1 MGNISHYDI
10 ILITNQPAFYKV
22 KQWNQIATRK
32 KVLMVFM
39 DQKEKDRNNDF
50 VSEKPSFEYYILPKS
65 KLTGFWELISILSQY
80 SFKQLIIC
88 GWDDWRLIL
97 LSFFSSKNKNAF
109 ISESSIYEYKPH
121 FLKDIIKKL
130 FLTRISTAYPSGI
143 AQGKIFEYL
152 GFKGEYKYT
161 GGCGLLNYIEQPAY
175 TPRQE
180 VKTFLYVGRL
190 VEVKNLRMLI
200 EVFNQLPEL
209 NLNVIGFGEQ
219 EAELKQLA
227 KENVHFLG
235 AVANKQLSSY
245 YQQADV
251 FILPSNSEVWGLVI
265 EEALN
270 NGTPVIVSDKVGC
283 RDDLVTEETGLVFNA
298 GNHESLTH
306 AIGKIRNIDFY
317 NQLRKNIA
325 NLDFGARAKHQV
337 DVFLD

>member
-50 VSEKPSFEYYILPKS
+50 VSETPSFKYYILPKS
-65 KLTGFWELISILSQY
+65 KLFGFWKLISIITRSSY
-80 SFKQLIIC
+80 KQLILG

-97 LSFFSSKNKNAF
+97 LPFLSRKGKNALLC
-109 ISESSIYEYKPH
+109 ESSFYEFRPG
-121 FLKDIIKKL
+121 FVKDLIKKIIL
-130 FLTRISTAYPSGI
+130 LRISVVYPSGI
-143 AQGKIFEYL
+143 AQGRIFEYL
-152 GFKGEYKYT
+152 GFKGKYRYT

-175 TPRQE
+175 QPRTE
-180 VKTFLYVGRL
+180 VKSFLYVGRL

-200 EVFNQLPEL
+200 EVFNQFPEL

-235 AVANKQLSSY
+235 AVDNKQLTSY

-298 GNHESLTH
+298 GNHESLTQ
-306 AIGKIRNIDFY
+306 AIVKIRNIDFY

-325 NLDFGARAKHQV
+325 KLDFCARAKRQV
-337 DVFLD
+337 EVFLE